1 MSHSIESLPLIPVG
15 ELRLGMMVHLDMS
28 WLSHPF
34 PRSSFRISSEKQLS
48 TLRSLGLGEV
58 HWDPDA
64 SLSVHE
70 HIDTPAAADWVDSRP
85 AARGAEELT
94 PEKLQAE
101 IAAAERRSR
110 LQAQRAAAAAC
121 ERQFAEATRQCTQV
135 MDQVHRDPEAARRG
149 AQDLTRGFADIMT
162 AKDLCV
168 RVLSGRDGDK
178 LASHSINVTILSM
191 LMGHAFGWSDAE
203 MMDLGVGALMHD
215 IGKIELP
222 ARLTKRLPGFT
233 AAEARLY
240 EEHVN
245 YGLNLGRKMGLG
257 DSVLAV
263 IGQHHELGDNSG
275 FPKGIG
281 TNRMTAAARV
291 VALINR
297 YDNLCN
303 PPNSSELV
311 TPHDAISRLFAL
323 GKDKFDVT
331 IMAAFIKL
339 MGVYPAGST
348 VQLTD
353 KRYAMV
359 MAVNSST
366 QSTRSLKPQVM
377 VFDPGTPH
385 DEALLIDL
393 ESEKNLGILR
403 GIRPHEL
410 PEDARA
416 YLQPRPRIRFAVEPV
431 IEDQAA

>member
-1 MSHSIESLPLIPVG
+1 MAQSIESYPVIHVND
-15 ELRLGMMVHLDMS
+15 LRVGMMVHLGMS

-34 PRSSFRISSEKQLS
+34 PRSSFRISTEKQLS
-48 TLRSLGLGEV
+48 TIRSLGVSEV
-58 HWDPDA
+58 HWDPQT
-64 SLSVHE
+64 SLSVHGPE
-70 HIDTPAAADWVDSRP
+70 EVAEQQPAEPRP
-85 AARGAEELT
+85 AEAVT
-94 PEKLQAE
+94 PERLLAE
-101 IAAAERRSR
+101 AAAAERRAK
-110 LQAQRAAAAAC
+110 LHGQRAALAAC
-121 ERQFAEATRQCTQV
+121 EKQFSEATRQYGAV
-135 MDQVHRDPEAARRG
+135 MDQVHRDPKAAAQS
-149 AQDLTRGFADIMT
+149 AQDLARGFADIMS

-168 RVLSGRDGDK
+168 RVLSGRDSDK
-178 LASHSINVTILSM
+178 LASHSVNVTVLSM
-191 LMGHAFGWSDAE
+191 LMGHTFGWTDAE

-222 ARLTKRLPGFT
+222 TRLTKRLPGFT

-245 YGLNLGRKMGLG
+245 YGVELGKKMALSEGAL
-257 DSVLAV
+257 SVIAE
-263 IGQHHELGDNSG
+263 HHELGDKSG

-303 PPNSSELV
+303 PPNTSELV

-359 MAVNSST
+359 MAVHSSPH
-366 QSTRSLKPQVM
+366 STRSLKPQVM
-377 VFDPGTPH
+377 VFDPKTPR

-393 ESEKNLGILR
+393 EGEKALGILR
-403 GIRPHEL
+403 GIKPHEL

-416 YLQPRPRIRFAVEPV
+416 YLQPRPRIRFAVEPAA
-431 IEDQAA
+431 EDQAA

>member
-1 MSHSIESLPLIPVG
+1 MAQSIDSYPVIHVND
-15 ELRLGMMVHLDMS
+15 LRVGMMVHLGMS

-34 PRSSFRISSEKQLS
+34 PRSSFRISTEKQLS
-48 TLRSLGLGEV
+48 TIRNLGVSEV
-58 HWDPDA
+58 HWDPNT
-64 SLSVHE
+64 SLSVHGPE
-70 HIDTPAAADWVDSRP
+70 DAPADKP
-85 AARGAEELT
+85 AEVHAAEELT
-94 PEKLQAE
+94 PERLQAE
-101 IAAAERRSR
+101 AAAAERRAK
-110 LQAQRAAAAAC
+110 LHGQRAALAAC
-121 ERQFAEATRQCTQV
+121 EKQFSEATRQYGVV
-135 MDQVHRDPEAARRG
+135 MEQVHRDPKAAAHG
-149 AQDLTRGFADIMT
+149 AQDLARGFADIMS

-168 RVLSGRDGDK
+168 RVLSGRDSDK
-178 LASHSINVTILSM
+178 LASHSVNVTVLSM
-191 LMGHAFGWSDAE
+191 LMGHTFGWTDAE

-222 ARLTKRLPGFT
+222 TRLTKRLPSFT

-245 YGLNLGRKMGLG
+245 YGLDLGKKMALSAGAL
-257 DSVLAV
+257 SVIAE
-263 IGQHHELGDNSG
+263 HHELGDKSG

-303 PPNSSELV
+303 PPNTTELV

-359 MAVNSST
+359 MAVHSSPH
-366 QSTRSLKPQVM
+366 STRSLKPQVM
-377 VFDPGTPH
+377 VFDPKTPR

-393 ESEKNLGILR
+393 EGEKALGILR
-403 GIRPHEL
+403 GIKPHEL

-416 YLQPRPRIRFAVEPV
+416 YLQPRPRIRFAVEPAA
-431 IEDQAA
+431 EEQAA